1 MVTKIKILLLLL
13 LTASVIRAQQVTDDY
28 IIKYSNLCMHL
39 SDSFGIPAELILGV
53 ALVESAA
60 GTSRNAKVLNNHFGI
75 KSGNKLRNIKGI
87 QTRFRNY
94 ESDSAS
100 FIDFCFYLKRR
111 RFYTTLKGNFN
122 YNAWI
127 NEMAKSGYSGS
138 PQEWK
143 VKIKTQILKHNLTEL
158 NTRNAA
164 SK

>member
-28 IIKYSNLCMHL
+28 IIKYSDLSTHL

-60 GTSRNAKVLNNHFGI
+60 GTSRNAKILNNHFGI

-111 RFYTTLKGNFN
+111 KFYTTLKGNFN
-122 YNAWI
+122 YNAWL
-127 NEMAKSGYSGS
+127 NQMAKSGYSGS

>member
-1 MVTKIKILLLLL
+1 MATKIKILLLLL

-28 IIKYSNLCMHL
+28 IIKYSDLCMHL

-122 YNAWI
+122 YNAWL

-138 PQEWK
+138 PQAWK
-143 VKIKTQILKHNLTEL
+143 VKIKTKILKHNLTEL

>member
-28 IIKYSNLCMHL
+28 IIKYSDLSTHL

-111 RFYTTLKGNFN
+111 KFYTTLKGNFN
-122 YNAWI
+122 YNAWL
-127 NEMAKSGYSGS
+127 NQMAKSGYSGS

>member
-1 MVTKIKILLLLL
+1 MVTNIKLLLILLF
-13 LTASVIRAQQVTDDY
+13 TASVIRAQQVTDDY
-28 IIKYSNLCMHL
+28 ITKYSGLCKYL
-39 SDSFGIPAELILGV
+39 SDTFEIPAELILGV
-53 ALVESAA
+53 AIVESSS
-60 GTSRNAKVLNNHFGI
+60 GTSRIAKVLNNHFGI

-111 RFYTTLKGNFN
+111 RFYTTLKGNFD
-122 YNAWI
+122 YHAWL
-127 NEMAKSGYSGS
+127 NQMAKSGYSSS

-143 VKIKTQILKHNLTEL
+143 IKIKSQILKHNLTEL
-158 NTRNAA
+158 NTRNAV

>member
-1 MVTKIKILLLLL
+1 VVTKIKILLLLL

>member
-1 MVTKIKILLLLL
+1 MVTNIKIILLLLL
-13 LTASVIRAQQVTDDY
+13 TTTVVRAQQVTDDY
-28 IIKYSNLCMHL
+28 IIKYSDLCMHL
-39 SDSFGIPAELILGV
+39 SDSFGIPADLILGV
-53 ALVESAA
+53 AIVESGA

-75 KSGNKLRNIKGI
+75 KSGNKLRKINGI

-100 FIDFCFYLKRR
+100 FYDFCFYLKRR

-122 YNAWI
+122 YNAWL
-127 NEMAKSGYSGS
+127 NQMAKSGYSGS

-143 VKIKTQILKHNLTEL
+143 IKIKSQILKHNLTEL
-158 NTRNAA
+158 NTRNAV

>member
-28 IIKYSNLCMHL
+28 IIKYSGLCMHL

-60 GTSRNAKVLNNHFGI
+60 GTSKNAQILNNHFGI

-111 RFYTTLKGNFN
+111 KFYTTLKGNFN
-122 YNAWI
+122 YNAWL
-127 NEMAKSGYSGS
+127 NQMAKSGYSGS

>member
-1 MVTKIKILLLLL
+1 VVTKIKILLLLL
-13 LTASVIRAQQVTDDY
+13 LTASIIHAQQVTDDY
-28 IIKYSNLCMHL
+28 IIKYSDLCTHL

-60 GTSRNAKVLNNHFGI
+60 GTSRNAKILNNHFGI

-111 RFYTTLKGNFN
+111 KFYTTLKGNFN
-122 YNAWI
+122 YNAWL
-127 NEMAKSGYSGS
+127 NQMAKSGYSGS